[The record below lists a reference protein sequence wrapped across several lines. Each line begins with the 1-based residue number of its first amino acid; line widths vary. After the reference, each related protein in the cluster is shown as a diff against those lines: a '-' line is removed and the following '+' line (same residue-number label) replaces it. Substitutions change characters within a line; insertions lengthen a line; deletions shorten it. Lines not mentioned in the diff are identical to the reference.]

1 MEVVI
6 QPEQMH
12 DKYRF
17 LLYRVCDL
25 VTIINKSMSKKEQKA
40 KEYALEIEA
49 MDRDNG
55 APVNKV
61 QSSMLIASYKAGWD
75 EAVKEQLQDSG
86 SVIIELDTV
95 IEYKGGQVYIKKMN
109 TSEMPATLTFNL
121 IEALNNTIVEYYNN
135 ENKDETTE
143 QKA

>member
-1 MEVVI
+1 
-6 QPEQMH
+6 MH

-40 KEYALEIEA
+40 KEYALKIEA

-55 APVNKV
+55 APVNKA
-61 QSSMLIASYKAGWD
+61 QSSMLIASYKTGWD

-121 IEALNNTIVEYYNN
+121 IEALNKTIVEYYNN

>member
-1 MEVVI
+1 
-6 QPEQMH
+6 
-12 DKYRF
+12 
-17 LLYRVCDL
+17 
-25 VTIINKSMSKKEQKA
+25 MSKKEQKA
-40 KEYALEIEA
+40 KEYALKIEA

-55 APVNKV
+55 APVNKA

-109 TSEMPATLTFNL
+109 TSEMPVTLTFNL
-121 IEALNNTIVEYYNN
+121 IEALNKTIVEYYNN